1 MLIVLGLKRK
11 MKKERKLERITGQE
25 ERMEGKCRKEEL
37 IAGRKE
43 IWSLRSRKGGNG
55 KSNKRKG
62 VRFQINSGTEG
73 K

>member
-1 MLIVLGLKRK
+1 
-11 MKKERKLERITGQE
+11 
-25 ERMEGKCRKEEL
+25 MEGKCRKEEL